1 MGAVGVWLAAEGFGG
16 GSEDFGQ
23 GLRGLVG
30 DWGLWLVIEGF
41 GGSVRNKWLLFSP
54 LLMTQPCFC

>member
-16 GSEDFGQ
+16 GSENFGQ

-41 GGSVRNKWLLFSP
+41 GGSVRNGYYSLL
-54 LLMTQPCFC
+54 C